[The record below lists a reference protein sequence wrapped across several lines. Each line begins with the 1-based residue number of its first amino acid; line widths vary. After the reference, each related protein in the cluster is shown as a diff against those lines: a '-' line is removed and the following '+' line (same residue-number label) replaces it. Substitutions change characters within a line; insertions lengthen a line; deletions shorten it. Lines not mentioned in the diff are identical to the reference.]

1 MKTTPSISFLTLLLM
16 ISFASVNAVLFTP
29 ALPNIADFFHITDST
44 AQQTILWFLIG
55 YALGQLIYG
64 PLSSYF
70 GRKKALYL
78 GIGLQIISSLIC
90 VLAGLLHEYLLLI
103 TGRFLMAVGAGV
115 GLKMCFTL
123 VNENYEPKI
132 ASQKMAYLMLS
143 FAITP
148 GLSIALGGILNA
160 HFGWMSCF
168 YVGAFYGVI
177 LFWMITRLP
186 TLQETLDP
194 KAFELSHLIHGY
206 ATPFKSTKLVLGG
219 FVMGGATSFIYVFSA
234 LAPFVAMNILGMNST
249 QYGAANILPAVGL
262 ALGSIISAKLT
273 KHRSLQFTM
282 GVGMLI
288 SAIGVIAM
296 FILTMLHYSALI
308 SLFIPMFI
316 IYCGLSLVFANV
328 STLAMNQ
335 VQDKAHGSAVMNFIN
350 IGMATIV
357 VFTAGWFAINS
368 LLLPI
373 IFISLIAIMGLIFVR
388 FK

>member
-1 MKTTPSISFLTLLLM
+1 MKTTQSISFLTLLLM

-29 ALPNIADFFHITDST
+29 ALPNIATFFHITDSM

-90 VLAGLLHEYLLLI
+90 ILAGLLHEYLLLV

-123 VNENYEPKI
+123 VNENYEPKV

-168 YVGAFYGVI
+168 YAGAFYGVI
-177 LFWMITRLP
+177 LFWLITRLP
-186 TLQETLDP
+186 TLQETLNP
-194 KAFELSHLIHGY
+194 QAFQLNHLLHGY
-206 ATPFKSTKLVLGG
+206 AIPLKNSKLVLGG
-219 FVMGGATSFIYVFSA
+219 VMMGSATSFIYVFSA
-234 LAPFVAMNILGMNST
+234 LAPFIAMNLMGMNSA
-249 QYGAANILPAVGL
+249 QYGAANILPAIGL
-262 ALGSIISAKLT
+262 ALGSIISAQLT

-282 GVGMLI
+282 GIGMLI
-288 SAIGVIAM
+288 SVIGVITM
-296 FILTMLHYSALI
+296 LILTILHTSALI

-316 IYCGLSLVFANV
+316 IYGGLSLIFANV

-350 IGMATIV
+350 MSMATVIV
-357 VFTAGWFAINS
+357 FGSGCFAINS

-373 IFISLIAIMGLIFVR
+373 IFIGLMVIMGLMFIAFR
-388 FK
+388 